1 MHKHPLQE
9 GALQRRLSLK
19 LRPWAAA
26 GKGDLGCP
34 SADQLKGVPDSESTA
49 YKLLRALGDQRD
61 KEFS

>member
-1 MHKHPLQE
+1 M
-9 GALQRRLSLK
+9 G
-19 LRPWAAA
+19 AA

-34 SADQLKGVPDSESTA
+34 SADQLKGVPGSESTA